1 MEMAKILVN
10 GTEVPETLD
19 ITDVRI
25 ERAMSAT
32 AMCDITI
39 AASRTGG
46 PQQALIPS
54 TLTIGA
60 TLAVDGGPGANSLK
74 RVFEGEIIAISFEI
88 DVVLGEHV
96 VVRAADKSHRLWATP
111 SIVVSTKMKYSDVIS
126 KMASS
131 FGLSAQVDSTPFSKE
146 HHYDIQLGSAGEHL
160 QSICSR
166 HGAYWYVDKSVLHVL
181 DATGEPSSTVSLAY
195 GVDLRRVSGRAT
207 TAVPAQKLDVL
218 AWDPKTAQGVSGTS
232 GKVADLHTSA
242 LTTLADKVST
252 FSPQNGS
259 TAAHVVDD
267 ASEATQ
273 RAKAQAARAVAS
285 RIQVRIECRKADAL
299 DKFVPGGAVE
309 LSSAGAELDGT
320 YRIATVVH
328 VMSGGQWRTTV
339 TTGTIEPPTF
349 GELVGAV
356 SETPMWDTRT
366 AVIGV
371 VTDIEPRESDFRG
384 MVLVKFPTLKTS
396 NGVEAASA
404 WARVVL
410 PGAGPSR
417 GLQVMPSVDDEV
429 VVVFEQGDPRRPLV
443 VGGLWNGQH
452 AQPLAKDVFAD
463 GGNAGTWQLTTV
475 GGRNIVLSDQ
485 KKYVSITCEETNLKL
500 YLGEDKVELW
510 AKPNTPLEVKS
521 GQASLLMDKDGNVT
535 IKGKKITLEA
545 TDDVEISG
553 KDVKIDAK
561 AKVKI
566 TGATG
571 AEVATSMSASVKL
584 DANVALTGLKV
595 QING

>member
-1 MEMAKILVN
+1 MEMAKIMLD
-10 GTEVPETLD
+10 GAPIPETLD
-19 ITDVRI
+19 IMDVRI

-54 TLTIGA
+54 SLTIGA
-60 TLAVDGGPGANSLK
+60 ALAIDGGPGANSLK
-74 RVFEGEIIAISFEI
+74 RVFEGEIIAISFEL
-88 DVVLGEHV
+88 DVVIGEHV

-111 SIVVSTKMKYSDVIS
+111 STVVSTKMKHSEVIS
-126 KMASS
+126 KIASS
-131 FGLSAQVDSTPFSKE
+131 FGLSAQVAESPFSTVQP
-146 HHYDIQLGSAGEHL
+146 YDIQLGSAGEHL

-166 HGAYWYVDKSVLHVL
+166 YGAYWYVDKSVLHVR
-181 DATGEPSSTVSLAY
+181 DATGAPSHTVSLAY
-195 GVDLRRVSGRAT
+195 GIDLKRVSGRAT

-218 AWDPKTAQGVSGTS
+218 AWSPKTAQGVSGTS
-232 GKVADLHTSA
+232 GTVADLHTSA

-252 FSPQNGS
+252 FNPKNGS

-285 RIQVRIECRKADAL
+285 RIQVRIECNKAGAL
-299 DKFVPGGAVE
+299 DEFVPGGAVE
-309 LSSAGAELDGT
+309 LSKAGAELDGT

-366 AVIGV
+366 AVIGI
-371 VTDIEPRESDFRG
+371 VTDIKPRESDYTG

-396 NGVEAASA
+396 DGVEAASA

-410 PGAGPSR
+410 PGAGSSR
-417 GLQVMPSVDDEV
+417 GLQIMPTVNDEV
-429 VVVFEQGDPRRPLV
+429 VVIFEQGDPRRPLV
-443 VGGLWNGQH
+443 VGGLWNGT
-452 AQPLAKDVFAD
+452 ATPPLAPDVFAD
-463 GGNAGTWQLTTV
+463 NGNAGTWQLTTV
-475 GGRNIVLSDQ
+475 GGRNITLSDQ
-485 KKYVSITCEETNLKL
+485 KEYVSITCGEANLKL
-500 YLGEDKVELW
+500 YLGQDKVELW

-521 GQASLLMDKDGNVT
+521 GEASLLMAGNGDVT
-535 IKGKKITLEA
+535 LKGKKITLTA

-553 KDVKIDAK
+553 KDVKIDAQT
-561 AKVKI
+561 KVAI

-571 AEVATSMSASVKL
+571 AKVATSMGSSVEL
-584 DANVALTGLKV
+584 DTNVKLTGLKV